1 MREAFNTGRDV
12 HRYTASLMFG
22 KPEDE
27 VTDEERRQAKAVNFG
42 AAYGSSAGG
51 LCNYFQAIGQPIT
64 LKEGEAFLKAWLA
77 AYPKIGRW
85 HNLCRELVDAG
96 APVTM
101 VDGRRRWLHGDSAR
115 HTIMANN
122 IVQGSSA
129 SAMKLALAA
138 IYDRLPAIDTTAR
151 LVGVIHDEVLI
162 ECDADHADAILAMA
176 EAAMVEAGKEI
187 FGDSILLEAEGGI
200 GDSWGGAKG

>member
-1 MREAFNTGRDV
+1 MQSRL
-12 HRYTASLMFG
+12 ASLLESLANILIG
-22 KPEDE
+22 
-27 VTDEERRQAKAVNFG
+27 
-42 AAYGSSAGG
+42 YGIATYAQ
-51 LCNYFQAIGQPIT
+51 LFIFQAIGQPIS

-85 HNLCRELVDAG
+85 HNHCRELVDAG

-101 VDGRRRWLHGDSAR
+101 VDGRRRWLFGDSAR
-115 HTIMANN
+115 HTIYANN
-122 IVQGSSA
+122 VCQGSCA

-138 IYDRLPAIDTTAR
+138 IYDRLPAFDTTAR

-162 ECDADHADAILAMA
+162 ECDAEHAEAILVMA
-176 EAAMVEAGKEI
+176 QESMVEAGREI
-187 FGDSILLEAEGGI
+187 FGDAILLEAEGGI